1 MTDPRPTQLGLRQNL
16 PQFALLVA
24 VNALVGGLIG
34 QERTVLPLLAEVEF
48 GLPGA
53 TAALTF
59 IAAFGLTKA
68 LVNLAAGGLA
78 DRYGRKPVLIAG
90 WLAGIPVPL
99 LLMFAPTWSGIVA
112 ANVLLG
118 VNQGLAWSV
127 TVIMKIDLVGPE
139 RRGTAMGFNEA
150 AGYGAVAITAWLT
163 GVIAENAG
171 LRPAPFLL
179 GVVFVTLGLGLSL
192 ALVRETTGHVT
203 HEVGSDIDGRGFAEV
218 FRLGS
223 WADRSLAATSRAG
236 LVNNLNE
243 GAAWGVF
250 PLFFA
255 ASGLDL
261 GTIGV
266 LVAIAPA
273 VWGVGQLFTGALSD
287 RVGRKWLIAG
297 GQATEALGLLLIAWG
312 DSIDAWAVGSALF
325 GAGTAMAYPT
335 LLAAVGDLAHPS
347 WRGRAVG
354 VYRLWR
360 DLGFTIGAV
369 IAGVVA
375 DASTLSTAIVVVAAI
390 TAVSALDVSV
400 FLRESRPG
408 SVTPAP

>member
-1 MTDPRPTQLGLRQNL
+1 V
-16 PQFALLVA
+16 AL
-24 VNALVGGLIG
+24 
-34 QERTVLPLLAEVEF
+34 
-48 GLPGA
+48 
-53 TAALTF
+53 
-59 IAAFGLTKA
+59 
-68 LVNLAAGGLA
+68 
-78 DRYGRKPVLIAG
+78 
-90 WLAGIPVPL
+90 
-99 LLMFAPTWSGIVA
+99 
-112 ANVLLG
+112 
-118 VNQGLAWSV
+118 
-127 TVIMKIDLVGPE
+127 
-139 RRGTAMGFNEA
+139 
-150 AGYGAVAITAWLT
+150 TAWLT

-203 HEVGSDIDGRGFAEV
+203 HEVGTDVDPRGFGEV

-297 GQATEALGLLLIAWG
+297 GQATESLGLLLIAWG
-312 DSIDAWAVGSALF
+312 DSIGTWAVASALF

-360 DLGFTIGAV
+360 DLGFAIGAV

-375 DASTLSTAIVVVAAI
+375 DASTLRTAIFVVAAI
-390 TAVSALDVSV
+390 TALSAIDVSV

-408 SVTPAP
+408 SVTPIP